1 MGKYLIEIRRFDFSI
16 ELLKIRLIRF
26 FLNASVDAN
35 VLYKK
40 YKPKS
45 ITGRSSDLGIIPVF
59 RLPDYSGCFRMKNK
73 YTLTAA

>member
-1 MGKYLIEIRRFDFSI
+1 MGKYLIEISRFNFSI
-16 ELLKIRLIRF
+16 GLPEIRIIRF

-45 ITGRSSDLGIIPVF
+45 ITDRSSDLGIILVF
-59 RLPDYSGCFRMKNK
+59 RLPG
-73 YTLTAA
+73 LPVAAFA